1 VDVTVAISIYN
12 TDLNLAHGTGMVTFT
27 FSAPPVE
34 FTLSASTEQ
43 SKVGG
48 SRLQAEWWPVRNL
61 SRCASESVSVD
72 DPSRNRCGSA
82 KLSHFQISYMGRWL
96 SANAQARKYTHGL
109 GTNESPFHP
118 DFQTNAPPT
127 SVFAN
132 TAKSRCCCLTF
143 ASRVQVI

>member
-1 VDVTVAISIYN
+1 MPTLDTALIVLAGIALFAAFVNSALGYGFSSLTVP
-12 TDLNLAHGTGMVTFT
+12 LALLFYT
-27 FSAPPVE
+27 
-34 FTLSASTEQ
+34 
-43 SKVGG
+43 
-48 SRLQAEWWPVRNL
+48 EWWPLRNL
-61 SRCASESVSVD
+61 SRSASESVSVD
-72 DPSRNRCGSA
+72 DPSRGCCGPA